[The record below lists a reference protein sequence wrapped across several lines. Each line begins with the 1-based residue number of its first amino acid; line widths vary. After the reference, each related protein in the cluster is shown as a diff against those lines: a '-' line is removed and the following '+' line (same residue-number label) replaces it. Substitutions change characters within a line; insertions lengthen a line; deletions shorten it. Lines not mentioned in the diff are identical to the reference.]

1 MTSGMTERNLRRSE
15 KNRVFLGVCG
25 GLAEYFDVDPVI
37 VRILFLI
44 LFAIDPRFIIV
55 YFVLALIMPRGEEV
69 EKGAVTN
76 DEKSRRVLGYGL
88 IAIGLLI
95 LFHEFFAL
103 LNTGLVLG
111 VILVVI
117 GILVILGGGR
127 SEEPRM

>member
-1 MTSGMTERNLRRSE
+1 MTRRLRRSE
-15 KNRVFLGVCG
+15 TNKVFFGVCG
-25 GLAEYFDVDPVI
+25 GLAEYFDVDPVV

-44 LFAIDPRFIIV
+44 LFVIDPRFIIV
-55 YFVLALIMPRGEEV
+55 YFVLALIMPKGTEE
-69 EKGAVTN
+69 KAAIN

-103 LNTGLVLG
+103 LNTSLLLG

-117 GILVILGGGR
+117 GVLVILGGR
-127 SEEPRM
+127 SGEHRI